1 MKNMILIMILISV
14 FAVVAF
20 FDDFNEPIRSGVPIV
35 SEENEESNQEVNA
48 SVHSEERTHSLE
60 YRLEEKNI
68 VDGYVIETYR
78 EYETYRDKEGK
89 IIESLPTSKYDY
101 LRYHISERDLGD

>member
-1 MKNMILIMILISV
+1 MKNMFLIVILIAV

-20 FDDFNEPIRSGVPIV
+20 FDNFNDPIRSGVPIV
-35 SEENEESNQEVNA
+35 SEENEEDNQEVNA
-48 SVHSEERTHSLE
+48 AVHGGDLTQALE

-78 EYETYRDKEGK
+78 EYETYRDKDGNL
-89 IIESLPTSKYDY
+89 IESSPTSKYDY
-101 LRYHISERDLGD
+101 LRYHISEIN